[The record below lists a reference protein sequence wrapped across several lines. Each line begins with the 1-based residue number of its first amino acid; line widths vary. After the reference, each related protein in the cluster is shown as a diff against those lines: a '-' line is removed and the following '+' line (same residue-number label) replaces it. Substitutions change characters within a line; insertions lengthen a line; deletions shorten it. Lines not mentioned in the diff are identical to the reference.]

1 MSFECTLNVSGIEP
15 HVSNEAFLQ
24 SYKDTSNAK
33 YYKKHEKRIEQYFQ
47 KKLTQNISQYQLP
60 SSLENTFFIDFKN
73 DGIYFSSNSIKAL
86 KYEFGSGNMPPKRF
100 IEPAFIDTANEVSEI
115 MITDAIDLYNKYT
128 RFA

>member
-1 MSFECTLNVSGIEP
+1 MTFECTVNTTGINP
-15 HVSNEAFLQ
+15 QSSIRAFLR
-24 SYKDTSNAK
+24 SYQDTSNPK

-47 KKLTQNISQYQLP
+47 KKITQNISQYQLP

-115 MITDAIDLYNKYT
+115 MITDAIDLCNKYT

>member
-15 HVSNEAFLQ
+15 HISNQAFLQ
-24 SYKDTSNAK
+24 SYRDTSNPK
-33 YYKKHEKRIEQYFQ
+33 YYKKHEKRIEQYF
-47 KKLTQNISQYQLP
+47 KDKLAQSVLQYQLP
-60 SSLENTFFIDFKN
+60 DSLTNTFFINFKN
-73 DGIYFSSNSIKAL
+73 DGIYFSSDSVKAL